1 MVIFGRHALLRA
13 SAPALAAAVLI
24 PLARP
29 AIAGEPA
36 PAGGPIEV
44 RAWGGE
50 FQRFDPRTGK
60 VTMIVSA
67 ARASASG
74 ESATLEDVRFV
85 RYSPEGAPVL
95 EATASGGRILEGGAV
110 AFDGEVAVAWLGPE
124 AVATFRSGPA
134 LWDGEVDV
142 LSSEGPVSGTLC
154 GSGTKRPTSGG
165 PPKDGK
171 RPKGERAG
179 AFRLDVEGTGLE
191 VRPAGDRGRIL
202 RDVTAVATG
211 VALGAWRV
219 TADGGLGFS
228 GFAGDSPTLTASGP
242 VGLEARG
249 AAVRADGA
257 EVALRERKGE
267 VNGEGGLAVS
277 RAWLTGT
284 VHARFDGARAFP
296 WGDGPV
302 EVRAESAEIAF
313 DDAAPRAILLGTE
326 SDPARV
332 LLPQGVLRG
341 TRVEIGRDAALT
353 DGGARSE
360 LEWGGER

>member
-13 SAPALAAAVLI
+13 SAPALVAVVLI
-24 PLARP
+24 PPARP
-29 AIAGEPA
+29 SLAGES
-36 PAGGPIEV
+36 GPTEV

-85 RYSPEGAPVL
+85 RYSPQGAPVL
-95 EATASGGRILEGGAV
+95 EATASGGRLLEGGSV
-110 AFDGEVAVAWLGPE
+110 AFDGEVAVAWRGPM

-134 LWDGEVDV
+134 VWDGEADV
-142 LSSEGPVSGTLC
+142 LTSDGPVSGTLC
-154 GSGTKRPTSGG
+154 GAGTKRPTSAGLPTSGG
-165 PPKDGK
+165 PPKNGK
-171 RPKGERAG
+171 RPKGERAE

-191 VRPAGDRGRIL
+191 VRPGSDRGRIL

-228 GFAGDSPTLTASGP
+228 GFAGETPTLTSSGP

-249 AAVRADGA
+249 TAVRADGA
-257 EVALRERKGE
+257 EVALREGGE
-267 VNGEGGLAVS
+267 DGSGLVVS

-284 VHARFDGARAFP
+284 VHALIDGARAFP
-296 WGDGPV
+296 WGEGPV
-302 EVRAESAEIAF
+302 EVRAESAEIAP
-313 DDAAPRAILLGTE
+313 DDTAPRAVLLGTE
-326 SDPARV
+326 SDPARIF
-332 LLPQGVLRG
+332 LPQGILRG
-341 TRVEIGRDAALT
+341 TRVEISRDVVLT

-360 LEWGGER
+360 LEWGGKR